1 MRLCLGTTCL
11 LRAVMKTLE
20 RAIIGEVH
28 PCCQYPERKPFKSL
42 AEASRPCQMQRSD
55 RKKSKN
61 ASGSSRSAAHRPRC
75 HLGRTDVLVNMEEIR
90 RIIFFLQLHQ
100 APVVHSIGAANA
112 LFSFGLAQII
122 YVDSCAEAGPHGL
135 PEFARPAQP
144 ILRLRLGRPLT
155 QHEEAVAGAAVGKA
169 VASAATRCTAPCMN
183 SNTTA
188 QAGEGLR
195 LTKCTMA
202 SSAASSISRMKLDFP
217 VMLLLRRCPPVQ
229 HFLYLG

>member
-61 ASGSSRSAAHRPRC
+61 ASGSSRSAAHRLRC

-100 APVVHSIGAANA
+100 ASVVHSIGAANP
-112 LFSFGLAQII
+112 LFSFVAQII
-122 YVDSCAEAGPHGL
+122 YVDSCAEVGPHGL
-135 PEFARPAQP
+135 PEFAHPAQP
-144 ILRLRLGRPLT
+144 FSP
-155 QHEEAVAGAAVGKA
+155 
-169 VASAATRCTAPCMN
+169 SAPGTPIDPT
-183 SNTTA
+183 
-188 QAGEGLR
+188 
-195 LTKCTMA
+195 
-202 SSAASSISRMKLDFP
+202 
-217 VMLLLRRCPPVQ
+217 
-229 HFLYLG
+229 

>member
-28 PCCQYPERKPFKSL
+28 PCCQYPEKKPFKSL

-61 ASGSSRSAAHRPRC
+61 ASGSSRSAAHRLRC

-112 LFSFGLAQII
+112 LL
-122 YVDSCAEAGPHGL
+122 L
-135 PEFARPAQP
+135 RPRSNN
-144 ILRLRLGRPLT
+144 LRR
-155 QHEEAVAGAAVGKA
+155 
-169 VASAATRCTAPCMN
+169 
-183 SNTTA
+183 
-188 QAGEGLR
+188 
-195 LTKCTMA
+195 
-202 SSAASSISRMKLDFP
+202 
-217 VMLLLRRCPPVQ
+217 LLRRGRAAWPPRIRAPSTT
-229 HFLYLG
+229 HSPSAPGTPIDPT